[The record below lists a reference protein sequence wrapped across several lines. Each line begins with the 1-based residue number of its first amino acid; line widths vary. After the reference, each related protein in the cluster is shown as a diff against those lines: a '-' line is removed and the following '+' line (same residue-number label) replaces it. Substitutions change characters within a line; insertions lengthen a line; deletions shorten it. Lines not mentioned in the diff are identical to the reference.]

1 MAENCTRKNGRG
13 GFYIFG
19 FSIGVCYVM
28 LVMYLLLS
36 HQHAHTSYTCR
47 LANPPGIPGL
57 PRDLTSD
64 PGIPGIQ
71 GFTRKFRN
79 LLKLVSAGL
88 SCEFVN
94 YEVNNYQC
102 CYKQTSYSS

>member
-1 MAENCTRKNGRG
+1 MCI
-13 GFYIFG
+13 YI
-19 FSIGVCYVM
+19 
-28 LVMYLLLS
+28 
-36 HQHAHTSYTCR
+36 R

-57 PRDLTSD
+57 ARDLTSD
-64 PGIPGIQ
+64 PGIQ
-71 GFTRKFRN
+71 GFTRKSRD